1 MKILHKVQK
10 KQIIIW
16 LEQYNNQILITSLII
31 GAVLRWL
38 RIDAHGFW
46 FDEAF
51 SGLIAK
57 LTLAQ
62 ILTNVTATVHPPGYY
77 ALLHYW
83 LTLGQTEAI
92 IRSLSALFS
101 LAAIPL
107 LYGLG
112 HWLFGRPTAALA
124 ALLMA
129 LAPFQVY
136 YAQETRMYSLIV
148 FLAATVTW
156 LFLRSV
162 ILNNSWLQW
171 LSYAIVAVL
180 GLYVHYFVAFLLFGL
195 HLWWLINV
203 DNYKS
208 TLKHLILTDALVAL
222 LFLPQLGQAFTRTS
236 AYLGGVA
243 WQVSPYVLSPLTT
256 IYYLLFVHRS
266 PSWIFPI
273 AIFLTLTVLI
283 LTLWESRRRPLPE
296 RRLELSLWLSLV
308 TPIVIV
314 MLISWLIRPIYLERS
329 FAIASPALILLIA
342 RGAMAAPRQSPTPY
356 LVLILLI
363 PMVVTLIINIIT
375 PDPAKPPVREVTR
388 TIEANFAPGDVSL
401 HLQDASFLPAT
412 WYTLDIQHILI
423 EQGVVW
429 LPVADHRLF
438 GGDMLEWQS
447 ALKGADRLWLTI
459 MPGFLG
465 PEQEKVLETI
475 EATYP
480 RLNRWDWGSV
490 QLYLYDLRDA
500 NQ

>member
-1 MKILHKVQK
+1 MKAT
-10 KQIIIW
+10 
-16 LEQYNNQILITSLII
+16 LEQYSKQIWII
-31 GAVLRWL
+31 AIVLGVVLRWL

-51 SGLIAK
+51 SALIAK
-57 LTLAQ
+57 LTLLQ

-83 LTLGQTEAI
+83 LALGQTEAI
-92 IRSLSALFS
+92 IRSFSALFS

-112 HWLFGRPTAALA
+112 HWLFDRPTAALA
-124 ALLMA
+124 ALFMA

-136 YAQETRMYSLIV
+136 YAQETRMYGLVI
-148 FLAATVTW
+148 FLAVAVTW

-171 LSYAIVAVL
+171 LSYAVVAVL

-195 HLWWLINV
+195 HLWWLINI
-203 DNYKS
+203 DDYKS
-208 TLKHLILTDALVAL
+208 GLKRLILTDTLVAL
-222 LFLPQLGQAFTRTS
+222 LFLPQLGQALTRTS

-243 WQVSPYVLSPLTT
+243 WQTSPHILSPLTT

-266 PSWIFPI
+266 PGWIFPI
-273 AIFLTLTVLI
+273 AIFLMLTVLI

-296 RRLELSLWLSLV
+296 RKLELSLWLSLV

-314 MLISWLIRPIYLERS
+314 ILISWLIRPIYLERS

-356 LVLILLI
+356 MVVTLLI
-363 PMVVTLIINIIT
+363 PVVVTLIINIKT
-375 PDPAKPPVREVTR
+375 PDPAKPPIREATR
-388 TIEANFAPGDVSL
+388 MIEADFASGDVSL

-412 WYTLDIQHILI
+412 WYTPRIQHILI
-423 EQGVVW
+423 EQGVAW

-438 GGDMLEWQS
+438 GGDVLEWQS
-447 ALKGADRLWLTI
+447 ALKEADRLWLTV
-459 MPGFLG
+459 MPGFIG
-465 PEQEKVLETI
+465 PEQKTVLDMI

-480 RLNRWDWGSV
+480 RLNRWDWGAV